1 MTFAYVLRR
10 VLLFFVV
17 VWAAT
22 TFMFF
27 LPKLATGRDPVAER
41 MAMLA
46 ASGGVSSA
54 SIAEM
59 VKAYKA
65 DFGLDQPLWKQY
77 LTFLGK
83 VAHLDFNYSLAMYP
97 SKVIDLIGLA
107 LPWTIGLLTTTTL
120 ISFVLGSVVG
130 SLLAWPRIPRVVQIL
145 TPPLVTLS
153 AVPYYLLGIIFIYV
167 FAFRLKWFPLGGGS
181 QVGTVPSLTPA
192 FALDILAHSVLPALS
207 IVASAV
213 GFWTLGMRGMMVT
226 TLGEDYIMLAEA
238 KGLPA
243 RRIFIWYA
251 MRNALL
257 PQTTGLALSLG
268 YVLSGALL
276 VEIIFRYPGIGSLL
290 YRAVTGFDYFTI
302 YGIVFFI
309 IVTVGLATLVI
320 DLAYPFLDPRI
331 RYSRA

>member
-1 MTFAYVLRR
+1 MTLGYAAKR
-10 VLLFFVV
+10 VALFFFE

-27 LPKLATGRDPVAER
+27 LPKLASGRDPVAER
-41 MAMLA
+41 MAQLA
-46 ASGGVSSA
+46 ASGGVSSS

-59 VKAYKA
+59 VRVYKA
-65 DFGLDQPLWKQY
+65 NFGLDQPLWKQY
-77 LTFLGK
+77 LTFMGN

-97 SKVIDLIGLA
+97 SKVIDLIAIA
-107 LPWTIGLLTTTTL
+107 LPWTIGLLTITTL
-120 ISFVLGSVVG
+120 ISFVLGCIVG
-130 SLLAWPRIPRVVQIL
+130 ALLAWPRTPRAVQIL
-145 TPPLVTLS
+145 VPPLVTLS

-167 FAFRLKWFPLGGGS
+167 FAFRLKLFPLGGGT
-181 QVGTVPSLTPA
+181 QIGTVPTLTPK
-192 FALDILAHSVLPALS
+192 FILDILAHSVLPALS
-207 IVASAV
+207 IVASAI
-213 GFWTLGMRGMMVT
+213 GFWTLGMRGMMVST
-226 TLGEDYIMLAEA
+226 MGEDYIMLAEA

-257 PQTTGLALSLG
+257 PQMTALALSLG

-309 IVTVGLATLVI
+309 IVTVGLATLII
-320 DLAYPFLDPRI
+320 DLAYPLLDPRI
-331 RYSRA
+331 RYHKG